1 MGAAGHHPDRFCEL
15 VDRLSQRLVLSLSP
29 RFGPSSR
36 PTAPL
41 EWEQLHLLKNAPTLN
56 GGFGVR
62 TNRFGDAG
70 CQGCRHM
77 TFDNDLYVLDAESQ

>member
-1 MGAAGHHPDRFCEL
+1 
-15 VDRLSQRLVLSLSP
+15 
-29 RFGPSSR
+29 
-36 PTAPL
+36 
-41 EWEQLHLLKNAPTLN
+41 LLKNAPTLN